1 VLAGS
6 WTRVEML
13 DVPAAGLGPALWPA
27 ARCPPATRTVETAAS
42 PISRGL
48 LVGDPVGMLSR
59 NHVEALDQ
67 TAAELRGRLF
77 NPQAQRALAS
87 DAGFPERVLDAPGI
101 VVALQERL
109 DRLVV
114 SAVTDSA
121 TPRAEISAPQTGSI
135 GTALLG
141 GCHASD
147 HGFEVVPSLSVG
159 ADVPDR
165 GAAVIP
171 ASTRGGSTV

>member
-1 VLAGS
+1 
-6 WTRVEML
+6 ML
-13 DVPAAGLGPALWPA
+13 F
-27 ARCPPATRTVETAAS
+27 C
-42 PISRGL
+42 
-48 LVGDPVGMLSR
+48 
-59 NHVEALDQ
+59 NHVEELDH

-77 NPQAQRALAS
+77 NTQAQRALAS
-87 DAGFPERVLDAPGI
+87 DAGIPEPVLDEPGI

-121 TPRAEISAPQTGSI
+121 TPRGDVSAPQTGSMR
-135 GTALLG
+135 TALLG

-159 ADVPDR
+159 SDMPDR

-171 ASTRGGSTV
+171 AFTRGGSTV